1 MEEKAERVTFEKAL
15 NEFNAWLDYKKVS
28 NSKRESL
35 KDVQDEIIDAIVDG
49 HLSIDSDTFEIL
61 YKLKLAP
68 EKGGLT
74 EIKFQARVSTG
85 IIDSKL
91 RGVALNDAPGRVRA
105 YACAITGLT
114 PNDFRVLDTADWSIV
129 SDIVAYFF

>member
-1 MEEKAERVTFEKAL
+1 MNEKVSLEKAQ

-35 KDVQDEIIDAIVDG
+35 KDVADEILDAIQDG
-49 HLSIDSDTFEIL
+49 HLVIDTDTYEIV
-61 YKLKLAP
+61 YTLKFPP
-68 EKGGLT
+68 EKGDLK

-105 YACAITGLT
+105 YACAITGLV

-129 SDIVAYFF
+129 SDVVAYFF

>member
-1 MEEKAERVTFEKAL
+1 MKEKVDLEKAQ
-15 NEFNAWLDYKKVS
+15 NEFNTWLDHKRVS

-49 HLSIDSDTFEIL
+49 TLVINPETFEIV
-61 YKLKLAP
+61 YTLKFPP
-68 EKGGLT
+68 EKGDLNT
-74 EIKFQARVSTG
+74 ITFKPRVSTG
-85 IIDSKL
+85 VIDSKL

-105 YACAITGLT
+105 YACAVTGLV

-129 SDIVAYFF
+129 SDIVAYFFR